1 MAPAVSKAAKAAA
14 GSPIQHKAKAKAPV
28 PKPALPP
35 AKAPVPQPTLPPAKA
50 KAAPIQ
56 IDPDVPPAP
65 KAKPKS
71 KAAAAK
77 AAESKAAAPKAAES
91 KAATPKAAAPRAAA
105 AKAAQPQAAEPKDE
119 DAAKEYKAEHERLRR
134 ALSKDTE
141 VNAEY
146 QQLSLVQKA
155 AFKQQWATT
164 GNFNHSVTS
173 RERKAVQEQINRQA
187 SEEYTAKEILT
198 KFGKKEGQKHL
209 DYCVQNG
216 LFRAEPS
223 GITWCPPGYLCFFQ
237 MHASCGRAPH
247 VFGLPNSRLLVFFQT
262 RASCSRAAPHGC
274 FCCLPPGYLLF
285 FQI

>member
-14 GSPIQHKAKAKAPV
+14 SPPIQHKAKAPV

-35 AKAPVPQPTLPPAKA
+35 AKAHVPKPTLPAKA
-50 KAAPIQ
+50 KAEPIQ
-56 IDPDVPPAP
+56 IDPDVPPGAKYPSTP
-65 KAKPKS
+65 KAMPKS

-91 KAATPKAAAPRAAA
+91 KAATPKAAAPRVAA

-134 ALSKDTE
+134 ALSKDAE

-146 QQLSLVQKA
+146 QQLSIVQKA
-155 AFKQQWATT
+155 AFKQAWAAT

-187 SEEYTAKEILT
+187 SEEFTAKEILN

-223 GITWCPPGYLCFFQ
+223 GITWCSPGYLCFFQ
-237 MHASCGRAPH
+237 MHASCGRAPLH
-247 VFGLPNSRLLVFFQT
+247 VFVCPT
-262 RASCSRAAPHGC
+262 
-274 FCCLPPGYLLF
+274 PGS
-285 FQI
+285 